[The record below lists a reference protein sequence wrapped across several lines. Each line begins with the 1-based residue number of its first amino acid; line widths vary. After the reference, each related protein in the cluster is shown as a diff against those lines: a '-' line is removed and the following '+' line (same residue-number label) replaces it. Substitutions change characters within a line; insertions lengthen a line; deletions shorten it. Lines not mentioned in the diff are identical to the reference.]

1 MHAPRQPHFEAVCR
15 ILRYLKGAPGRG
27 LLYRPSTSLSVT
39 GYSDADWAGS
49 RSDRRS
55 TSGYCTFVGENLVTW
70 RSKKQTVVARS
81 SAEAEYRA
89 MAHTASE
96 MLWVLYWT
104 SVLLLQLLWRCFVII
119 KLPSLLLA
127 TRSFMSAPSISK
139 WIVTLFAVAE
149 AHCYS
154 LCSIRGPIGLD
165 SHEAPSS
172 YFLSATNLQAG
183 HV

>member
-1 MHAPRQPHFEAVCR
+1 MGP
-15 ILRYLKGAPGRG
+15 
-27 LLYRPSTSLSVT
+27 LLELSVI
-39 GYSDADWAGS
+39 APA
-49 RSDRRS
+49 
-55 TSGYCTFVGENLVTW
+55 L
-70 RSKKQTVVARS
+70 
-81 SAEAEYRA
+81 
-89 MAHTASE
+89 ME
-96 MLWVLYWT
+96 MFCDN
-104 SVLLLQLLWRCFVII
+104 QAAIFI
-119 KLPSLLLA
+119 A
-127 TRSFMSAPSISK
+127 SISK